1 MVVGYISY
9 MDSNWAGPNYSCH
22 RWYHRNNRKQM
33 SDKKLELQNFLQ
45 RLNREPNPEE
55 LDKTP
60 DGKAKTLPISFVEM
74 TLDEIFL
81 GQWST
86 ENFTS
91 KQMVNEVCGELELV
105 VIHPITGMEIRRT
118 GAASIIIMTDK
129 VPDTVTGQARNE
141 WALSPS
147 NKKYNALD
155 LGYPKLKAECVKNAA
170 QSIGKIFGRD
180 LNRKKTD
187 RLQEEYKHLGDKG
200 FASLV
205 DRVEKGDIE
214 ALRLAQSNFI
224 LTDVQMEIL
233 KGAIPQQKQLGNG

>member
-1 MVVGYISY
+1 
-9 MDSNWAGPNYSCH
+9 
-22 RWYHRNNRKQM
+22 M
-33 SDKKLELQNFLQ
+33 SDKKLELQNFLK
-45 RLNREPNPEE
+45 RLNRDPDPAE

-60 DGKAKTLPISFVEM
+60 DGKAKVLPISFVEM

-81 GQWST
+81 GMWST

-91 KQMVNEVCGELELV
+91 RQIVNEVCGELELV
-105 VIHPITGMEIRRT
+105 VIHPVTGLAIRRT

-170 QSIGKIFGRD
+170 QSLGKIFGRD
-180 LNRKKTD
+180 LNRKKAD
-187 RLQEEYKHLGDKG
+187 KLQEEYKRLADAG
-200 FASLV
+200 FTALCE
-205 DRVEKGDIE
+205 RVEKGDIE
-214 ALRLAQSNFI
+214 AARLAQTNFI
-224 LTDVQMEIL
+224 LTDIQKEIL
-233 KGAIPQQKQLGNG
+233 KGIINPKKQIS

>member
-1 MVVGYISY
+1 
-9 MDSNWAGPNYSCH
+9 
-22 RWYHRNNRKQM
+22 M

-45 RLNREPNPEE
+45 RLNREPDPKE
-55 LDKTP
+55 LEKTP

-74 TLDEIFL
+74 TLDEIYL

-86 ENFTS
+86 EHYTTR
-91 KQMVNEVCGELELV
+91 QIVNEVCGELELV
-105 VIHPITGMEIRRT
+105 LIHPVTGMEIRRV

-170 QSIGKIFGRD
+170 QSLGKIFGRD
-180 LNRKKTD
+180 LNRKKSD
-187 RLQEEYKHLGDKG
+187 KLQEEYKRLGDTG
-200 FASLV
+200 FQALV

-214 ALRLAQSNFI
+214 ALKLAQTNFI
-224 LTDVQMEIL
+224 LSEVQLEIL
-233 KGAIPQQKQLGNG
+233 KGALPHQKQLGNG